1 MLVSSIK
8 LKKLKIFGKP
18 QQLLDAIMETG
29 NQQFFFLDIEIKGQ
43 EKGQI
48 MLSNNKTRQKELSR
62 SSVS

>member
-1 MLVSSIK
+1 MEKAIVLASSIK

-43 EKGQI
+43 EKRE
-48 MLSNNKTRQKELSR
+48 NNVIK
-62 SSVS
+62 